1 MVNMEQKTLLLAIR
15 QALIIALGALE
26 DFLKMERSIIPQ
38 RKRRKRRYER
48 REEDNEITPLST
60 EQEP

>member
-1 MVNMEQKTLLLAIR
+1 MEQKTLLLAIR

>member
-48 REEDNEITPLST
+48 REEDNEITSLST

>member
-38 RKRRKRRYER
+38 RKRRKRGYER

>member
-1 MVNMEQKTLLLAIR
+1 MVNMEKKTLLLAIR